1 LSKIDSLLVLT
12 ARFVQYLGLDPD
24 VDKALMWIAVEGLSA
39 PLPDNWS
46 EHVDENG
53 NLYASSI
60 VAVM

>member
-1 LSKIDSLLVLT
+1 MSRSL
-12 ARFVQYLGLDPD
+12 QYLGLDPD

-53 NLYASSI
+53 NLI
-60 VAVM
+60 KNKTKLIEVDE